1 MSVMVTKNETEATAG
16 AHHDRMTAFKSK
28 LLSSHPEKAVFG
40 AIDVGTECYWWD
52 YGLLSLYQKNNM
64 LALDDTEEAASLRAY
79 LRIPEDRAQSS
90 ELGNDVQVTNGSVV
104 LASVVK
110 EGEIDHTIA
119 SRVVT
124 GKCDAHGA
132 SRTLVPV
139 RPRSR
144 GERRSLRT
152 FPGVSLRPP
161 PAFNPR
167 PRRLSTPP
175 DAFQLHPDRV
185 TLKVL
190 GTPTR
195 EEIHAMNPNYTE
207 FKFPQIKAHP
217 WSKVFHKRLPPE
229 ALDLISHLLAYAPET
244 RYTGLEACCHAYF
257 DELRDPATRLPNGGP
272 LPPLFDFSA
281 EELATC
287 TPEMVRKLLPPHV
300 AGGVGGGG
308 VGGGGGG
315 GGGKD

>member
-1 MSVMVTKNETEATAG
+1 MVTKNETEATAG

-139 RPRSR
+139 RPRWR

-152 FPGVSLRPP
+152 FPGVSLRPAL
-161 PAFNPR
+161 AFNPR
-167 PRRLSTPP
+167 PRRLSTPLLTP
-175 DAFQLHPDRV
+175 LNS
-185 TLKVL
+185 
-190 GTPTR
+190 TPTFAR
-195 EEIHAMNPNYTE
+195 MERPSGCLLINVTARS
-207 FKFPQIKAHP
+207 IKARNCVIYNVVDDSEDGLVLP
-217 WSKVFHKRLPPE
+217 DGAVLTNVFVPGREKLVQSSSTTTDGGKVFKVRLTPNPFSFEGVYKMNQSTDVKE
-229 ALDLISHLLAYAPET
+229 AYKLGAEAHADLAK
-244 RYTGLEACCHAYF
+244 
-257 DELRDPATRLPNGGP
+257 ELK
-272 LPPLFDFSA
+272 F
-281 EELATC
+281 
-287 TPEMVRKLLPPHV
+287 
-300 AGGVGGGG
+300 
-308 VGGGGGG
+308 
-315 GGGKD
+315 

>member
-167 PRRLSTPP
+167 PRRLSTPLLTP
-175 DAFQLHPDRV
+175 LNS
-185 TLKVL
+185 
-190 GTPTR
+190 TPTFAR
-195 EEIHAMNPNYTE
+195 MERPSGCLLINVTARS
-207 FKFPQIKAHP
+207 IKARNCVIYNVVDDSEDGLVLP
-217 WSKVFHKRLPPE
+217 DGAVLTNVFVPGREKLVQSSSTTTDGGKVFKVRLTPNPFSFEGVYKMNQSTDVKE
-229 ALDLISHLLAYAPET
+229 AYKLGAEAHADLAK
-244 RYTGLEACCHAYF
+244 
-257 DELRDPATRLPNGGP
+257 ELK
-272 LPPLFDFSA
+272 F
-281 EELATC
+281 
-287 TPEMVRKLLPPHV
+287 
-300 AGGVGGGG
+300 
-308 VGGGGGG
+308 
-315 GGGKD
+315 